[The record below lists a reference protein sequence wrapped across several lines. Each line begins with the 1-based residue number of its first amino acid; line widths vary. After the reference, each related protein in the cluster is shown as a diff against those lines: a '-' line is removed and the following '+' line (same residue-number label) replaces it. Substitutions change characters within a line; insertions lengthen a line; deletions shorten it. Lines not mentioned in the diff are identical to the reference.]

1 MDAWTISGTVA
12 SFAGLGVGFW
22 TLWTAQGAKEAARR
36 AARRATLRD
45 LTEELA
51 RTHQKVGE
59 IGIFLMGKEWRA
71 AYHAGN
77 EVQSAC
83 RSVVARW
90 SNTLSENARNDLL
103 TASQLSQ
110 SIAKVAQGLQIW
122 PESPKKMRE
131 KAGAAHLRASG
142 LISGVLAE
150 AKMISD
156 ESEV

>member
-22 TLWTAQGAKEAARR
+22 TLVTAQGAKEAAQQ
-36 AARRATLRD
+36 AARRATLHD
-45 LTEELA
+45 LTEELQRA
-51 RTHQKVGE
+51 HQKMGE

-83 RSVVARW
+83 TSVSVRW
-90 SNTLSENARNDLL
+90 SGTLTENALNDLL
-103 TASQLSQ
+103 TAGQLAQ
-110 SIAKVAQGLQIW
+110 SIAKVAQILQIW

-131 KAGAAHLRASG
+131 KAGVTHLRASG

-150 AKMISD
+150 AKQISEKD
-156 ESEV
+156 DV